1 MMELAF
7 VDLDEVCE
15 TYAYIYMIISNFFM
29 MTKKSPIINVVQ
41 I

>member
-7 VDLDEVCE
+7 VDFDEVCE
-15 TYAYIYMIISNFFM
+15 AYAYIYMIISNFFM
-29 MTKKSPIINVVQ
+29 MMKKSPIINVVQ